1 MEKKMPATITGF
13 KAFENKIK
21 SNASISTNAANQS
34 TETETTP
41 LTEPEKTVE
50 PNKEKPETK

>member
-1 MEKKMPATITGF
+1 MEKKMPDTITGF
-13 KAFENKIK
+13 KAFENKTK
-21 SNASISTNAANQS
+21 SNAPTTNAANQS

-41 LTEPEKTVE
+41 SAEPEKTVE